1 MFENLLT
8 DDIRILSFEL
18 LENGN
23 YLITI
28 KPEYINL
35 EFNTSTFETE
45 PAVSIFDRSI
55 NTYANTV

>member
-8 DDIRILSFEL
+8 NDIRILRFDM

-28 KPEYINL
+28 KQEYINPEL
-35 EFNTSTFETE
+35 NVASFEIV
-45 PAVSIFDRSI
+45 PAVSEFDRLI
-55 NTYANTV
+55 NQNAIAV